1 MTELL
6 YTAVK
11 CKKMADELSHF
22 ILSTRACGAGSVSAQ
37 STCIGMECVS
47 GMRRTGGKRGGAGR
61 AREAGEALSAGTR
74 GTQRGHMREVG
85 WMARLVNSLVGST
98 FGSM

>member
-22 ILSTRACGAGSVSAQ
+22 ILSIRACD
-37 STCIGMECVS
+37 
-47 GMRRTGGKRGGAGR
+47 TGGGAR
-61 AREAGEALSAGTR
+61 PVREAGEALSVDER
-74 GTQRGHMREVG
+74 GTQRRHAREAG
-85 WMARLVNSLVGST
+85 WMARSVDSLVGST
-98 FGSM
+98 FGFR